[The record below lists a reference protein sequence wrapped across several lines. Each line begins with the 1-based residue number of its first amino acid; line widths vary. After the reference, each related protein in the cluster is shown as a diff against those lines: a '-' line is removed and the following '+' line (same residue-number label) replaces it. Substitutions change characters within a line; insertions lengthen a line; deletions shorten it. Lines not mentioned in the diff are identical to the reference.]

1 MDFIKVLICLFW
13 REVSCYSLIIIN
25 RKTYKGEI
33 RKKCMEISEIP
44 GNTYQGR
51 NVGTDSIGDLG
62 KVKVDALRE
71 SIAEIESQLAERKK
85 ISHEFEREGNKMKM
99 NIKNF
104 LLENNPVGDDS
115 DFARERAELR
125 RKQIDLSEMQL
136 NEMVNCWR
144 DVVTLQK
151 DLRDKQKELFERE
164 SRMSAINDILG
175 ER

>member
-1 MDFIKVLICLFW
+1 M
-13 REVSCYSLIIIN
+13 
-25 RKTYKGEI
+25 G
-33 RKKCMEISEIP
+33 ISEIP
-44 GNTYQGR
+44 ENTYQGKDIS
-51 NVGTDSIGDLG
+51 TDSIKNLG

-71 SIAEIESQLAERKK
+71 SIAEIESQLADRKK
-85 ISHEFEREGNKMKM
+85 ISREFESEGNKMKM

-104 LLENNPVGDDS
+104 LLENVPVGDDS

-144 DVVTLQK
+144 DVISLQK

-175 ER
+175 EE